1 MRFFCKEEKMKR
13 GIRICIKI
21 SIIIVL
27 VTGCSSV
34 WSKKY
39 KDDAGVMY
47 GMIYD
52 GNEEG
57 VPAVSVKVNGWLKA
71 VSDGQGRFILK
82 FLYADIKDKKEQ
94 RIELEKEGYEKVKEV
109 FYYEP
114 MSLLH
119 IRMES
124 GEDILKEAESL
135 IDEKEYGKAEESI
148 DRAVKI
154 EEYRDEGLY
163 LKAVIK
169 YKEGDKKEAGE
180 LLEKLKEKD
189 NEGVRDFLRKLK

>member
-1 MRFFCKEEKMKR
+1 MKKLS
-13 GIRICIKI
+13 IKPFLCLLF
-21 SIIIVL
+21 SVL
-27 VTGCSSV
+27 IFTNGCSSV

-57 VPAVSVKVNGWLKA
+57 VSRVNVKVNGGLKA

-94 RIELEKEGYEKVKEV
+94 RIELEKEGYEKIEEV

-119 IRMES
+119 IKMES

-135 IDEKEYGKAEESI
+135 IDEKEYGRAEESI
-148 DRAVKI
+148 DRAIKI
-154 EEYRDEGLY
+154 EEYRDAGLF

-169 YKEGDKKEAGE
+169 YKEGNKEEAE
-180 LLEKLKEKD
+180 KLLDLMKLKDNIYVKKLKE
-189 NEGVRDFLRKLK
+189 RLK

>member
-1 MRFFCKEEKMKR
+1 MKKLS
-13 GIRICIKI
+13 IKPFLCLLF
-21 SIIIVL
+21 SVL
-27 VTGCSSV
+27 IFTSGCSSV

-57 VPAVSVKVNGWLKA
+57 VSGVNVKVNGGLKA

-94 RIELEKEGYEKVKEV
+94 RIELEKEGYEKIEEV

-119 IRMES
+119 IKMES

-135 IDEKEYGKAEESI
+135 IDEKEYGRAEESI
-148 DRAVKI
+148 DRAIKI
-154 EEYRDEGLY
+154 EEYRDAGLFF
-163 LKAVIK
+163 KAVIK
-169 YKEGDKKEAGE
+169 YKEGKKEEAKK
-180 LLEKLKEKD
+180 LLDLMKLKDNIYVKKLKE
-189 NEGVRDFLRKLK
+189 RLK

>member
-1 MRFFCKEEKMKR
+1 MKKLS
-13 GIRICIKI
+13 IKPFLCLLF
-21 SIIIVL
+21 SVL
-27 VTGCSSV
+27 IFTSSCSSV

-52 GNEEG
+52 ENEEG
-57 VPAVSVKVNGWLKA
+57 VSGVNVKVNGGLKA

-94 RIELEKEGYEKVKEV
+94 RIELEKEGYEKIEDV

-119 IRMES
+119 IKMES
-124 GEDILKEAESL
+124 GEDILKEAENL
-135 IDEKEYGKAEESI
+135 IDEKEYGRAEESI
-148 DRAVKI
+148 DRAIKI
-154 EEYRDEGLY
+154 EEYRDAGLF

-169 YKEGDKKEAGE
+169 YKEGNKEEAE
-180 LLEKLKEKD
+180 KLLDLMKLKDNIYVKKLKE
-189 NEGVRDFLRKLK
+189 RLK

>member
-1 MRFFCKEEKMKR
+1 MKKLS
-13 GIRICIKI
+13 IKPFLCLLF
-21 SIIIVL
+21 SVL
-27 VTGCSSV
+27 IFTSSCSSV

-57 VPAVSVKVNGWLKA
+57 LSGVNVKVNGWLKA

-94 RIELEKEGYEKVKEV
+94 RIELEKEGYEKIEEV

-119 IRMES
+119 IKMES

-135 IDEKEYGKAEESI
+135 IDEKEYGRAEESI
-148 DRAVKI
+148 DRAIKI
-154 EEYRDEGLY
+154 EEYRDAGLF

-169 YKEGDKKEAGE
+169 YKEGNKEEAE
-180 LLEKLKEKD
+180 KLLDLMKLKDNIYVKKLKE
-189 NEGVRDFLRKLK
+189 RLK

>member
-1 MRFFCKEEKMKR
+1 MKR

-148 DRAVKI
+148 DRAIKI

-169 YKEGDKKEAGE
+169 YKEGDKEKAGE

>member
-1 MRFFCKEEKMKR
+1 MKR

-124 GEDILKEAESL
+124 GEDILKEAEIL
-135 IDEKEYGKAEESI
+135 IDEKEYGKAEELLEK
-148 DRAVKI
+148 AVNI
-154 EEYRDEGLY
+154 EGYRDEGLF

-169 YKEGDKKEAGE
+169 YKEGNKEKAGE

>member
-1 MRFFCKEEKMKR
+1 
-13 GIRICIKI
+13 
-21 SIIIVL
+21 
-27 VTGCSSV
+27 
-34 WSKKY
+34 
-39 KDDAGVMY
+39 
-47 GMIYD
+47 MIYD

-57 VPAVSVKVNGWLKA
+57 VTAVSVKVNGWLKA

-82 FLYADIKDKKEQ
+82 FLYADIKDKKEH

-135 IDEKEYGKAEESI
+135 IDEKEYGKAEEFI

-169 YKEGDKKEAGE
+169 YKEGDKEEAAE

>member
-1 MRFFCKEEKMKR
+1 MKR

-82 FLYADIKDKKEQ
+82 FLYADIKDKKEH

-135 IDEKEYGKAEESI
+135 IDEKEYGKAEEFI
-148 DRAVKI
+148 DRAIKI

-169 YKEGDKKEAGE
+169 YKEGDKKEAAE

-189 NEGVRDFLRKLK
+189 NEGVRDFLRKLN

>member
-1 MRFFCKEEKMKR
+1 MKKLS
-13 GIRICIKI
+13 IKPFLCLLF
-21 SIIIVL
+21 SVL
-27 VTGCSSV
+27 VFTNGCSSV

-39 KDDAGVMY
+39 KDDAGIMY

-57 VPAVSVKVNGWLKA
+57 VSGVNVKVNGGLKA

-94 RIELEKEGYEKVKEV
+94 RIELEKEGYEKIEEV

-135 IDEKEYGKAEESI
+135 IDEKEYGKAEELLEK
-148 DRAVKI
+148 AVNM
-154 EEYRDEGLY
+154 EGFWDEGLF

-169 YKEGDKKEAGE
+169 YKEGKKEEAAE

-189 NEGVRDFLRKLK
+189 NESIKSFLRKLK

>member
-1 MRFFCKEEKMKR
+1 MKR

-135 IDEKEYGKAEESI
+135 IDEKEYGKAEEFI

>member
-1 MRFFCKEEKMKR
+1 MKR

-82 FLYADIKDKKEQ
+82 FLYADIKDKKEH

-135 IDEKEYGKAEESI
+135 IDEKEYRKAEEFI

-154 EEYRDEGLY
+154 EEYRDEGFY

-169 YKEGDKKEAGE
+169 YKEGKKEEAAE

-189 NEGVRDFLRKLK
+189 NEGVRDFLRKLN

>member
-1 MRFFCKEEKMKR
+1 MKR

-27 VTGCSSV
+27 VAGCSSV

-135 IDEKEYGKAEESI
+135 IDEKEYGKAEEFI

-169 YKEGDKKEAGE
+169 YKEGDKEKAGE

-189 NEGVRDFLRKLK
+189 NESIKSFLRKLK

>member
-1 MRFFCKEEKMKR
+1 MKKLN
-13 GIRICIKI
+13 IKQI
-21 SIIIVL
+21 LCLLFSALIL
-27 VTGCSSV
+27 ATGCSSV

-52 GNEEG
+52 GNEEWVSG
-57 VPAVSVKVNGWLKA
+57 VSVKVNGWLKA

-94 RIELEKEGYEKVKEV
+94 RIELEKEGYEKIEDV

-124 GEDILKEAESL
+124 GEDILKEAENL
-135 IDEKEYGKAEESI
+135 IDEKEYGRAEESI
-148 DRAVKI
+148 DRAIKI
-154 EEYRDEGLY
+154 EEYRDAGLF

-169 YKEGDKKEAGE
+169 YKEGNKEEAE
-180 LLEKLKEKD
+180 KLLDLMKLKDNIYVKKLKE
-189 NEGVRDFLRKLK
+189 RLK

>member
-1 MRFFCKEEKMKR
+1 MKKLN
-13 GIRICIKI
+13 IKQI
-21 SIIIVL
+21 LCLLFSALIL
-27 VTGCSSV
+27 ATGCSSV

-57 VPAVSVKVNGWLKA
+57 VSGVSVKVNGWLKA

-94 RIELEKEGYEKVKEV
+94 RIELEKEGYEKIEDV

-124 GEDILKEAESL
+124 GEDILKEAENL
-135 IDEKEYGKAEESI
+135 IDEKEYGRAEESI
-148 DRAVKI
+148 DRAIKI
-154 EEYRDEGLY
+154 EEYRDAGLF

-169 YKEGDKKEAGE
+169 YKEGNKEEAE
-180 LLEKLKEKD
+180 KLLDLMKLKDNIYVKKLKE
-189 NEGVRDFLRKLK
+189 RLK

>member
-1 MRFFCKEEKMKR
+1 MKKLN
-13 GIRICIKI
+13 IKQI
-21 SIIIVL
+21 LCLLFSALIL
-27 VTGCSSV
+27 ATGCSSV

-57 VPAVSVKVNGWLKA
+57 VSGVSVKVNGWLKA

-94 RIELEKEGYEKVKEV
+94 RIELEKEGYEKIEDV

-124 GEDILKEAESL
+124 GEDILKEAENL
-135 IDEKEYGKAEESI
+135 IDEKEYGRAEESI
-148 DRAVKI
+148 DRAIKI
-154 EEYRDEGLY
+154 EEYRDEGLF

-169 YKEGDKKEAGE
+169 YKEGDKKEAE
-180 LLEKLKEKD
+180 KLLDLMKLKDNIYVKKLKE
-189 NEGVRDFLRKLK
+189 RLK

>member
-1 MRFFCKEEKMKR
+1 MKR

-135 IDEKEYGKAEESI
+135 IDEKEYGKAEEFI
-148 DRAVKI
+148 DRAIKI
-154 EEYRDEGLY
+154 EEYRDEGFY

-169 YKEGDKKEAGE
+169 YKEGKKEEAAE

>member
-1 MRFFCKEEKMKR
+1 MKR

-82 FLYADIKDKKEQ
+82 FLYADIKDKKEH
-94 RIELEKEGYEKVKEV
+94 RIELEKEGYEKVKEI

-135 IDEKEYGKAEESI
+135 IDEKEYGKAEEFI

-154 EEYRDEGLY
+154 EEYRDEGFY

-169 YKEGDKKEAGE
+169 YKEGKKEDAAE

-189 NEGVRDFLRKLK
+189 NESIKSFLRKLN

>member
-1 MRFFCKEEKMKR
+1 MKR

-135 IDEKEYGKAEESI
+135 IDEKEYGKAEELLEK
-148 DRAVKI
+148 AVNI
-154 EEYRDEGLY
+154 EGYRDEGLF

-169 YKEGDKKEAGE
+169 YKEGNKEKAGE

>member
-1 MRFFCKEEKMKR
+1 MKR

>member
-1 MRFFCKEEKMKR
+1 MKKVNVKQ
-13 GIRICIKI
+13 ILCLLFSALI
-21 SIIIVL
+21 L
-27 VTGCSSV
+27 ATGCSSV

-57 VPAVSVKVNGWLKA
+57 VSGVSVKVNGWLKA

-94 RIELEKEGYEKVKEV
+94 RIELEKEGYEKIEDV

-119 IRMES
+119 IKMES
-124 GEDILKEAESL
+124 GEDILKEAENL
-135 IDEKEYGKAEESI
+135 IDEKEYGRAEESI
-148 DRAVKI
+148 DRAIKI
-154 EEYRDEGLY
+154 EEYRDEGLF

-169 YKEGDKKEAGE
+169 YKEGKKEEAAE

-189 NEGVRDFLRKLK
+189 NESIKSFLRKLN

>member
-1 MRFFCKEEKMKR
+1 MKKLS
-13 GIRICIKI
+13 IKPFLCLLF
-21 SIIIVL
+21 SVL
-27 VTGCSSV
+27 VFTNGCSSV

-39 KDDAGVMY
+39 KDDAGIMY

-57 VPAVSVKVNGWLKA
+57 VSGVNVKVNGGLKA

-94 RIELEKEGYEKVKEV
+94 RIELEKEGYEKIEDV

-119 IRMES
+119 LNLES
-124 GEDILKEAESL
+124 GEGLLKEAE
-135 IDEKEYGKAEESI
+135 DAI
-148 DRAVKI
+148 DRS
-154 EEYRDEGLY
+154 
-163 LKAVIK
+163 K
-169 YKEGDKKEAGE
+169 YKEAEAFLDRAFSIEESRDESLFFKAIIRYKEGKIGE
-180 LLEKLKEKD
+180 AKEILERMSGEDAAVKAFMQRL
-189 NEGVRDFLRKLK
+189 EGIRE

>member
-1 MRFFCKEEKMKR
+1 MKH

-124 GEDILKEAESL
+124 GEDILNEAESL

-148 DRAVKI
+148 DRAIKI
-154 EEYRDEGLY
+154 EEYRDEGLF

-189 NEGVRDFLRKLK
+189 NEGVRDFLRKLN

>member
-1 MRFFCKEEKMKR
+1 MKKLS
-13 GIRICIKI
+13 IKPFLCLLF
-21 SIIIVL
+21 SVL
-27 VTGCSSV
+27 IFTNGCSSV

-57 VPAVSVKVNGWLKA
+57 VSGVNVKVNGGLKA

-94 RIELEKEGYEKVKEV
+94 RIELEKEGYEKIEEV

-119 IRMES
+119 IKMES
-124 GEDILKEAESL
+124 GEDILKEAENL
-135 IDEKEYGKAEESI
+135 IDEKEYGRAEESI
-148 DRAVKI
+148 DRAIKI
-154 EEYRDEGLY
+154 EEYRDEGLF

-169 YKEGDKKEAGE
+169 YKEGKKEEAE
-180 LLEKLKEKD
+180 KLLDLMKLKDNIYVKKLKE
-189 NEGVRDFLRKLK
+189 RLK

>member
-1 MRFFCKEEKMKR
+1 MKR

-27 VTGCSSV
+27 VTGCASG

-124 GEDILKEAESL
+124 GGDILKEAESL
-135 IDEKEYGKAEESI
+135 IDEKEYGKAEGFI

>member
-1 MRFFCKEEKMKR
+1 MKR

-135 IDEKEYGKAEESI
+135 IDEKEYGKAEEFI

-169 YKEGDKKEAGE
+169 YKEGDKEEAGE

>member
-1 MRFFCKEEKMKR
+1 MKKLN
-13 GIRICIKI
+13 IKQI
-21 SIIIVL
+21 LCLLFSALIL
-27 VTGCSSV
+27 ATGCSSV

-57 VPAVSVKVNGWLKA
+57 VSGVSVKVNGWLKA

-82 FLYADIKDKKEQ
+82 FLYADIQDKKEQ
-94 RIELEKEGYEKVKEV
+94 KIEFEKEGYEKIKEV

-119 IRMES
+119 IKMES
-124 GEDILKEAESL
+124 GEEIIKKAETAV
-135 IDEKEYGKAEESI
+135 DEKEYARAEELLERSI
-148 DRAVKI
+148 KI
-154 EEYRDEGLY
+154 EDLRDESFF
-163 LKAVIK
+163 LKAVIR
-169 YKEGDKKEAGE
+169 YKEGKKKEAE
-180 LLEKLKEKD
+180 QLLEEIKEKD
-189 NEGVRDFLRKLK
+189 DKSVKEFLKKLN

>member
-1 MRFFCKEEKMKR
+1 MKKLS
-13 GIRICIKI
+13 IKPFLCLLF
-21 SIIIVL
+21 SVL
-27 VTGCSSV
+27 IFTSGCSSV
-34 WSKKY
+34 WSKNY

-57 VPAVSVKVNGWLKA
+57 VSGVNVKVNGGLKA

-94 RIELEKEGYEKVKEV
+94 RIELEKEGYEKIEEV

-135 IDEKEYGKAEESI
+135 IDEKEYRRAEESI
-148 DRAVKI
+148 DRVIKI
-154 EEYRDEGLY
+154 EEYRDEGLF

-169 YKEGDKKEAGE
+169 YKEGKKEEAAE

-189 NEGVRDFLRKLK
+189 NESIKSFLRKLK

>member
-1 MRFFCKEEKMKR
+1 MKKLS
-13 GIRICIKI
+13 IKPFLCLLF
-21 SIIIVL
+21 SVL
-27 VTGCSSV
+27 IFTSGCSSV

-57 VPAVSVKVNGWLKA
+57 VSGVNVKVNGGLKA

-94 RIELEKEGYEKVKEV
+94 RIELEKEGYEKIEEV

-119 IRMES
+119 IRME
-124 GEDILKEAESL
+124 
-135 IDEKEYGKAEESI
+135 EKEYRRAEESI
-148 DRAVKI
+148 DRVIKI
-154 EEYRDEGLY
+154 EEYRDEGLF

-169 YKEGDKKEAGE
+169 YKEGKKEEAAE

-189 NEGVRDFLRKLK
+189 NESIKSFLRKLK

>member
-1 MRFFCKEEKMKR
+1 MKR

-135 IDEKEYGKAEESI
+135 IDEKEYGRAEESI

>member
-1 MRFFCKEEKMKR
+1 MKR

-57 VPAVSVKVNGWLKA
+57 VSGVSVKVNGWLKA

-82 FLYADIKDKKEQ
+82 FLYADIKDKKEH
-94 RIELEKEGYEKVKEV
+94 RIELEKEGYEKVKEI

-124 GEDILKEAESL
+124 GEYILKEAESL

-148 DRAVKI
+148 DRAIKI
-154 EEYRDEGLY
+154 EEYRDEGFY

-169 YKEGDKKEAGE
+169 YKEGDKEKAGE

>member
-1 MRFFCKEEKMKR
+1 MKR

-82 FLYADIKDKKEQ
+82 FLYADIKDKKEH

-135 IDEKEYGKAEESI
+135 IDEKEYGKAEEFI
-148 DRAVKI
+148 DRAIKI
-154 EEYRDEGLY
+154 EEYRDEGFY

-169 YKEGDKKEAGE
+169 YKEGKKEEAAE

>member
-1 MRFFCKEEKMKR
+1 MKR

-82 FLYADIKDKKEQ
+82 FLYADIKDKKEH

-135 IDEKEYGKAEESI
+135 IDEKEYGKAEEFI
-148 DRAVKI
+148 DRAIKI
-154 EEYRDEGLY
+154 EEYRDEGFY

-169 YKEGDKKEAGE
+169 YKEGDKEKAAE

-189 NEGVRDFLRKLK
+189 NEGVRDFLRKLN

>member
-1 MRFFCKEEKMKR
+1 MKR

-135 IDEKEYGKAEESI
+135 IDEKEYGKAEEFI

-169 YKEGDKKEAGE
+169 YKEGDKEKAAE

>member
-1 MRFFCKEEKMKR
+1 MKKLS
-13 GIRICIKI
+13 IKPFLCLLF
-21 SIIIVL
+21 SVL
-27 VTGCSSV
+27 IFTSSCSSV

-57 VPAVSVKVNGWLKA
+57 VSGVNVKVNGGLKA

-94 RIELEKEGYEKVKEV
+94 RIELEKEGYEKIEEV

-119 IRMES
+119 IKMES

-135 IDEKEYGKAEESI
+135 IDEKEYGRAEESI
-148 DRAVKI
+148 DRAIKI
-154 EEYRDEGLY
+154 EEYRDEGLF

-169 YKEGDKKEAGE
+169 YKEGNKEEAE
-180 LLEKLKEKD
+180 KLLDLMKLKDNIYVKKLKE
-189 NEGVRDFLRKLK
+189 RLK

>member
-1 MRFFCKEEKMKR
+1 MKKLS
-13 GIRICIKI
+13 IKPFLCLLF
-21 SIIIVL
+21 SVL
-27 VTGCSSV
+27 IFTSSCSSV

-57 VPAVSVKVNGWLKA
+57 VSGVNVKVNGGLKA

-94 RIELEKEGYEKVKEV
+94 GIELEKEGYEKIEEV

-119 IRMES
+119 IKMES

-135 IDEKEYGKAEESI
+135 IDEKEYGRAEESI
-148 DRAVKI
+148 DRAIKI
-154 EEYRDEGLY
+154 EEYRDAGLF

-169 YKEGDKKEAGE
+169 YKKGNKEEAE
-180 LLEKLKEKD
+180 KLLDLMKLKDNIYVKKLKE
-189 NEGVRDFLRKLK
+189 RLK